1 MLLRRR
7 PEMGLLGGMMEIPS
21 SEWRMV
27 PANEETD
34 GAPLI
39 DVNKQPVRGE
49 VRHTFTHFSLK
60 LRLLV
65 ARVEGKPD
73 LGGVWCPPE
82 RFSDYALPT
91 VMKKVVRLGLDYNAE
106 IG

>member
-1 MLLRRR
+1 
-7 PEMGLLGGMMEIPS
+7 MEIPS
-21 SEWRMV
+21 SEWRDG
-27 PANEETD
+27 AWQNEETD

-39 DVNKQPVRGE
+39 DANWQAVPGE

-91 VMKKVVRLGLDYNAE
+91 VMKKVVRLGLGST
-106 IG
+106 IPR